1 MPSSIVD
8 STTFMNYLQKINL
21 PHEKTLLRFNR
32 RSLQKGSFLSH
43 KQKKNAPSLVSE
55 PAACCSHATTTTQLT
70 QVNTK
75 QNLCCTDSHRP
86 RLDCHLKNP
95 HFELHPGNPKSIKT
109 DTRKA
114 TFDTNPLF

>member
-1 MPSSIVD
+1 
-8 STTFMNYLQKINL
+8 MNYLQKINL

-75 QNLCCTDSHRP
+75 QNLCCTDPGLIAIS
-86 RLDCHLKNP
+86 KNP